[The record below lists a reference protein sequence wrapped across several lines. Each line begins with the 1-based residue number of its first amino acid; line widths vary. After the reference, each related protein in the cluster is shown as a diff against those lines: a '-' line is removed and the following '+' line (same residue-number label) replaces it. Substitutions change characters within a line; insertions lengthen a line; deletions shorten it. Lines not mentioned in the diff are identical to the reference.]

1 MSVLHQLFRRLKLRN
16 FLFALMLLS
25 GTVPLAVSSIFL
37 IQQNR
42 EIFEIATLES
52 SQMKWNE
59 AYLERQELARFR
71 SLCYAAFS
79 PSFIWTTLLLA

>member
-42 EIFEIATLES
+42 EIFETQERS
-52 SQMKWNE
+52 
-59 AYLERQELARFR
+59 YLTRSAGYLSVELSNHLANTRR
-71 SLCYAAFS
+71 AFY
-79 PSFIWTTLLLA
+79 